1 MVKRLNCAKAKL
13 PPIPDAIPQ
22 AALPSQAGYD
32 ENVRDNSAVQKQAQ
46 LQFEDATLGEWFTS
60 PPEFWE
66 AWRNNRYSFKLAG
79 FQTAQINGVWK
90 VRLPD
95 WVQRHINKARA
106 QAKKLSGK
114 SSRLAPSNRK
124 RPF

>member
-1 MVKRLNCAKAKL
+1 L
-13 PPIPDAIPQ
+13 PPNSEAIPQ
-22 AALPSQAGYD
+22 TALPSQAGYN
-32 ENVRDNSAVQKQAQ
+32 EKVRDSSAAQKQAL
-46 LQFEDATLGEWFTS
+46 LQFEDATLGEWFTA
-60 PPEFWE
+60 PAEFWE
-66 AWRNNRYSFKLAG
+66 AWRKNSYIFKLAG
-79 FQTAQINGVWK
+79 FQTAKINGVWK

-95 WVQRHINKARA
+95 WVQRHINKALA